1 MIGKLWTVRRTVCW
15 LSLAFAWLLL
25 FSQSPAA
32 QAEVYRWED
41 DAGDT
46 HYADSFHAVP
56 EAYRGGAEEITDALS
71 APISL
76 LPSLNDA
83 NQEEAQDGNEFD
95 SSLGGEGGEAE
106 PGQEEEAP
114 EFDFTFPKD
123 EGGQPDFKAI
133 FDKAV
138 GDVSGVKLV
147 GMVLGML
154 LSFAILFFVMVLI
167 SGVILKWACAIVGE
181 GVGLGRAMLV
191 SFLQG
196 LAAFFAGIGFG
207 FVGAIVMS
215 EPTVGQA
222 LGLQALSLIAGLLI
236 DALVIRLMI
245 CQSYLKSLAITLL
258 RLILIFVLTIAL
270 VLFAGFFSFIL

>member
-1 MIGKLWTVRRTVCW
+1 VIGKLWTVRRTACW

-25 FSQSPAA
+25 FSQSTAA

-76 LPSLNDA
+76 LPSQKDA
-83 NQEEAQDGNEFD
+83 NQEEAQDGEGFD
-95 SSLGGEGGEAE
+95 SSLGGEAE

-114 EFDFTFPKD
+114 EFDFAFPKD

-138 GDVSGVKLV
+138 GDVSGLKLV

-154 LSFAILFFVMVLI
+154 LFFAIFFFVMILI

-181 GVGLGRAMLV
+181 DVGLGRAMLV

-207 FVGAIVMS
+207 FVGAVVMG

-222 LGLQALSLIAGLLI
+222 LGLQAISLIAGLLI

-270 VLFAGFFSFIL
+270 VLFVGFFSFIL